1 MTTQTTTTA
10 PELLNKAHLMGE
22 VFSHDLKIEN
32 KEVNVNTDKGQVKKK
47 MDVIQG
53 GITIRTGENET
64 HTVRI
69 YARSQKNDGGENG
82 QFKGYKTLKEEMIT
96 VKELAENSN
105 KQISKLTAAQLKA
118 YGEGVTFEQLEPTKI
133 KVDGSLN
140 VSEYVNERGM
150 QAFLQVQGQW
160 LNRLKEEEEY
170 KPVAK
175 YDVEGIVIKKRPEKK
190 QDEET
195 GRYFVTLLIPTYRA
209 AMELEFVTNEKDGE
223 YISENFNLND
233 TVNLY
238 GAIVNYSERI
248 VKFESAGFGE
258 DKEVET
264 WNNTRELQIRGG
276 KIYEYDEDE
285 KNNRGYSPEQAR
297 ELQAKRNTYLAQI
310 EADAEEK
317 KNGKTKGSFGGA
329 KTPQNGGEKV
339 DVAGFF

>member
-1 MTTQTTTTA
+1 MTTQTTTQT
-10 PELLNKAHLMGE
+10 PELLNKVHITGE

-64 HTVRI
+64 HNIRI

-96 VKELAENSN
+96 VKEIAENTG
-105 KQISKLTAAQLKA
+105 KQVSKFSPEQLAA
-118 YGEGVTFEQLEPTKI
+118 YGEDVKFEDIQPTQL

-160 LNRLKEEEEY
+160 LNRLKDDEEY
-170 KPVAK
+170 KPLAK

-190 QDEET
+190 KDEET

-209 AMELEFVTNEKDGE
+209 AIELEFVTSEKDGE
-223 YISENFNLND
+223 YIEENFNVND
-233 TVNLY
+233 TVNLH
-238 GAIVNYSERI
+238 GTIVNHSEKV
-248 VKFESAGFGE
+248 VKVIPAAFGE
-258 DKEVET
+258 DKTEVSY
-264 WNNTRELQIRGG
+264 NNTRELRIKGG
-276 KIYEYDEDE
+276 SIYEYDEDASTN
-285 KNNRGYSPEQAR
+285 KAYSPEQVK

-317 KNGKTKGSFGGA
+317 QKGKTKGTFGA
-329 KTPQNGGEKV
+329 KTPENGGAKV